1 MGTICDYCL
10 NLDCCQYG
18 CFCQCGQPID
28 GLNAIQDTC
37 SYFESLSDDSEIERR
52 TNIYNL
58 VNSLH
63 HKS

>member
-1 MGTICDYCL
+1 MDKICYSCL
-10 NLDCCQYG
+10 NLDSCQDG
-18 CFCQCGQPID
+18 LFCQLGQPIY
-28 GLNAIQDTC
+28 GLDSIQNTC
-37 SYFESLSDDSEIERR
+37 SYYYPDSDDSEIERR